1 MRGDAERRVREL
13 ARRTLPFL
21 VPVRR
26 RYVEWSYETRKRAR
40 EQLFNTI
47 YRSNHWGDLASVSGQ
62 GSNLE
67 QTATLRV
74 ALPRILSMLGVRSLL
89 DAPCGDL
96 HWMRHVDLDL
106 DWYVGG
112 DIVRDLV
119 DHLQRTCGGPG
130 REFLHL
136 DITTD
141 RLPKVDAILC
151 RDCLVHFSFR
161 QIAAAV
167 RNFRRSGALYLLTT
181 TFTDRQHNQDIVT
194 GDWRT
199 LNLCAPP
206 LNWPEPLILIN
217 EGCTQSGWRF
227 ADKSL
232 GVWELASLPT
242 GAPPEVRRA
251 RSRSAGSGP
260 PR

>member
-47 YRSNHWGDLASVSGQ
+47 YRSNHSFVTSW
-62 GSNLE
+62 
-67 QTATLRV
+67 T
-74 ALPRILSMLGVRSLL
+74 
-89 DAPCGDL
+89 
-96 HWMRHVDLDL
+96 
-106 DWYVGG
+106 
-112 DIVRDLV
+112 
-119 DHLQRTCGGPG
+119 TCGGPG

-151 RDCLVHFSFR
+151 RDCLVHCSFR

-167 RNFRRSGALYLLTT
+167 RNFRRRCLPAPRRKCGEHALEALAAVLPGEVMEPSG
-181 TFTDRQHNQDIVT
+181 
-194 GDWRT
+194 
-199 LNLCAPP
+199 
-206 LNWPEPLILIN
+206 
-217 EGCTQSGWRF
+217 S
-227 ADKSL
+227 
-232 GVWELASLPT
+232 
-242 GAPPEVRRA
+242 
-251 RSRSAGSGP
+251 
-260 PR
+260 